1 VSVRPPECWHVQIC
15 LLIEAFSHSRMTH
28 VQMDRFIPNRSAS
41 NLDSSQ
47 YNIALEMRDVE
58 NTQQNVA
65 SSPSKVCAHD
75 LAH

>member
-1 VSVRPPECWHVQIC
+1 
-15 LLIEAFSHSRMTH
+15 

-65 SSPSKVCAHD
+65 SSPSKVRSKPFVGVTT
-75 LAH
+75 LS

>member
-1 VSVRPPECWHVQIC
+1 
-15 LLIEAFSHSRMTH
+15 MTR

-65 SSPSKVCAHD
+65 SSPSKVCPCVCLSQYCVTCVTHVPFVYAGV
-75 LAH
+75 